1 MSHAEDVHRSR
12 IVAVRLPPK
21 LRAALEKA
29 RDQQFT
35 SISDVAR
42 AAIAQAMRA
51 NGLLDEV

>member
-1 MSHAEDVHRSR
+1 METAQDAKSR